1 MLNPLLK
8 VAQYMY
14 FQEKL
19 GEYNS
24 ISYSGML
31 PHKNKVDNI
40 IMFSM
45 VLIKN
50 FISVSYFI
58 FNKKDICRICQ
69 TLFSTH
75 KTFFQFPISKL
86 KKTFKKNY
94 KKLKLW
100 FVSFWYVFGN
110 SYILNFYTIIEIKI
124 KTIVHN
130 FRFIRMNSCFL
141 Y

>member
-24 ISYSGML
+24 ISYSSML
-31 PHKNKVDNI
+31 PHKNKVDDI

-45 VLIKN
+45 VLIKI

-58 FNKKDICRICQ
+58 FDKKKNICRICQ
-69 TLFSTH
+69 TFFSTH

-94 KKLKLW
+94 KKVETLICL
-100 FVSFWYVFGN
+100 
-110 SYILNFYTIIEIKI
+110 ILI
-124 KTIVHN
+124 
-130 FRFIRMNSCFL
+130 CL
-141 Y
+141 

>member
-14 FQEKL
+14 FQEKM

-31 PHKNKVDNI
+31 PHKNKVDDI

-45 VLIKN
+45 VLIKI

-58 FNKKDICRICQ
+58 FDKKKNICRICQ

-75 KTFFQFPISKL
+75 RTFFQFPISKL
-86 KKTFKKNY
+86 KKAFKKNY
-94 KKLKLW
+94 KKLKL
-100 FVSFWYVFGN
+100 
-110 SYILNFYTIIEIKI
+110 
-124 KTIVHN
+124 
-130 FRFIRMNSCFL
+130 
-141 Y
+141 

>member
-14 FQEKL
+14 FQEKFW
-19 GEYNS
+19 EYNI
-24 ISYSGML
+24 ISYSSML
-31 PHKNKVDNI
+31 PHKNKVDDI
-40 IMFSM
+40 IMFPM
-45 VLIKN
+45 VLIKI

-86 KKTFKKNY
+86 KKRYNTQHLKKNY
-94 KKLKLW
+94 KNVKL
-100 FVSFWYVFGN
+100 
-110 SYILNFYTIIEIKI
+110 
-124 KTIVHN
+124 
-130 FRFIRMNSCFL
+130 
-141 Y
+141 

>member
-31 PHKNKVDNI
+31 PHKNKVDDI

-45 VLIKN
+45 VLIKI

-58 FNKKDICRICQ
+58 FDKKKM
-69 TLFSTH
+69 FAE
-75 KTFFQFPISKL
+75 
-86 KKTFKKNY
+86 
-94 KKLKLW
+94 
-100 FVSFWYVFGN
+100 FV
-110 SYILNFYTIIEIKI
+110 K
-124 KTIVHN
+124 H
-130 FRFIRMNSCFL
+130 CFL
-141 Y
+141 LIRRFSNSPFPN

>member
-31 PHKNKVDNI
+31 PHKNKVDDI
-40 IMFSM
+40 IMFPM

-58 FNKKDICRICQ
+58 FDKKNICRICQ

-86 KKTFKKNY
+86 KKRYNTQHLKKTT
-94 KKLKLW
+94 K
-100 FVSFWYVFGN
+100 S
-110 SYILNFYTIIEIKI
+110 
-124 KTIVHN
+124 
-130 FRFIRMNSCFL
+130 
-141 Y
+141 

>member
-31 PHKNKVDNI
+31 PQKNKVDDI

-45 VLIKN
+45 VLI
-50 FISVSYFI
+50 
-58 FNKKDICRICQ
+58 RICQ

-86 KKTFKKNY
+86 KKRYNTQHLKKTT
-94 KKLKLW
+94 K
-100 FVSFWYVFGN
+100 
-110 SYILNFYTIIEIKI
+110 
-124 KTIVHN
+124 
-130 FRFIRMNSCFL
+130 M
-141 Y
+141 

>member
-8 VAQYMY
+8 VAQNMY

-19 GEYNS
+19 GKYNS

-31 PHKNKVDNI
+31 PHKNKVDDI

-45 VLIKN
+45 VLIKI

-86 KKTFKKNY
+86 KKAFKKNY
-94 KKLKLW
+94 KKLKL
-100 FVSFWYVFGN
+100 
-110 SYILNFYTIIEIKI
+110 
-124 KTIVHN
+124 
-130 FRFIRMNSCFL
+130 
-141 Y
+141 